1 LLGSIQ
7 VIKLREL
14 TEHDLGNVHG
24 LSDHLIESLEEV
36 SVGVLVALGL
46 QLLVALPRSFE
57 VLLNSAS
64 QLLLLTRVLKL

>member
-1 LLGSIQ
+1 MLGSIQ

-57 VLLNSAS
+57 VLLNAAS